1 MSVEIKMPKVWQ
13 PILSA
18 IQNHEVNSILIPT
31 GRISGKTKNTVIVA
45 NLLMAAFPYHD
56 IVVTRSSYGSM
67 QDSSYAEFEVAIS
80 EMPDSISSQ
89 YVFKKSPL
97 RIERENNSG
106 TIYFIGSG
114 GANKDRTKG
123 LKTKH
128 PVIAVIVEETQEFK
142 DKESYDQFMAS
153 VRRNL
158 GENAIVIVLG
168 NPPCID
174 AHWFNQ
180 FVKQKEQD
188 KDWLVAKMSWED
200 IIDFLNDYDIK
211 EILKCKILEPEYYNW
226 LYGGIPT
233 GGLGQVY
240 PMFRKDIHLIPYEQ
254 RSNSRL
260 LQDFRIVGV
269 IIGCDGAVNKDST
282 AFVPRFIMSN
292 GQSVAGKIFYH
303 DPKTNGVKGSFPLV
317 ENEGKRWFKELITE
331 NNLDNHY
338 NYMASIPIVFVVD
351 SAATELIQALRYY
364 FGNRA
369 TVYAIKKGTIIQM
382 VDTVQSAIGKNVVAV
397 YDYGGYYNYTL
408 NKWVKGD
415 NILAYQYRSLIWNEK
430 QTGYDPIIPN
440 DVTDADTYA
449 IYFYYKQVENI
460 IWLQDVV
467 SRRKDYYILQNN

>member
-1 MSVEIKMPKVWQ
+1 MPKVWQ
-13 PILSA
+13 PILEA
-18 IQNHEVNSILIPT
+18 IQNHTVQEIVIPT
-31 GRISGKTKNTVIVA
+31 GRISGKTKNTVIA
-45 NLLMAAFPYHD
+45 SDLLMMAFPYHD

-67 QDSSYAEFEVAIS
+67 ADSSYAEFETAIND
-80 EMPDSISSQ
+80 MPESISKQ
-89 YVFKKSPL
+89 FTFWKSPL
-97 RIERENNSG
+97 RVERENNSG
-106 TIYFIGSG
+106 NIYFIGSG
-114 GANKDRTKG
+114 GSNKDRTKG

-142 DKESYDQFMAS
+142 DRESFDQFMAS

-158 GENAIVIVLG
+158 APNAVVIILG
-168 NPPCID
+168 NPPAIE

-180 FVKQKEQD
+180 YVKKKESD
-188 KDWLVAKMSWED
+188 KDCLVVRMSWQD
-200 IIDFLNDYDIK
+200 IVGFLNDYDIK
-211 EILKCKILEPEYYNW
+211 EILKCKILEPEYYDW

-254 RSNSRL
+254 RSNSKL
-260 LQDFRIVGV
+260 LQDFRIVGC

-282 AFVPRFIMSN
+282 VLVPRFIMSN

-303 DPKTNGVKGSFPLV
+303 DPKTDGVKGSFPLI
-317 ENEGKRWFKELITE
+317 ENEGKRWFAELRKE
-331 NNLDNHY
+331 NNLDNP
-338 NYMASIPIVFVVD
+338 NNFMWSIPIVFVVD

-369 TVYAIKKGTIIQM
+369 TVYAIKKGTILQM

-408 NKWVKGD
+408 NKWIKCD

-430 QTGYDPIIPN
+430 QTGYDPLVPN
-440 DVTDADTYA
+440 DATDADTYG
-449 IYFYYKQVENI
+449 IYFYYRQVENI

-467 SRRKDYYILQNN
+467 NRRKDYYILQNN

>member
-1 MSVEIKMPKVWQ
+1 MSVEIKMPKNWQ
-13 PILSA
+13 PI
-18 IQNHEVNSILIPT
+18 IETIKDGTKPFILIPS
-31 GRISGKTKNTVIVA
+31 GRISGKTKNSVVVA
-45 NLLMAAFPYHD
+45 NLILMQFPYYD

-67 QDSSYAEFEVAIS
+67 QDSSYTEFESAINELPESIS
-80 EMPDSISSQ
+80 EQ
-89 YVFKKSPL
+89 FEFKKSPL
-97 RIERENNSG
+97 RIERVNNSG

-114 GANKDRTKG
+114 GSNKDRTKG

-128 PVIAVIVEETQEFK
+128 PVKVVIVEETQEFR
-142 DKESYDQFMAS
+142 DRESYDQFMAS
-153 VRRNL
+153 VRRNF
-158 GENAIVIVLG
+158 GEGVVVLVLG
-168 NPPCID
+168 NPPAIE

-180 FVKQKEQD
+180 FVKQKEKD
-188 KDWLVAKMSWED
+188 NDWLVARMSWMD
-200 IIDFLNDYDIK
+200 IIGFLNDYDIK
-211 EILKCKILEPEYYNW
+211 EILKCKILEPSYYDW

-240 PMFRKDIHLIPYEQ
+240 PMFRKDIHLIPYNE

-260 LQDFRIVGV
+260 LQDFRICGV

-317 ENEGKRWFKELITE
+317 ENEGTRWFKELIKE
-331 NNLDNHY
+331 NNLDNPY

-369 TVYAIKKGTIIQM
+369 TVYAIKKGTILQM
-382 VDTVQSAIGKNVVAV
+382 VDVVQSAIGKNVVAI

-408 NKWVKGD
+408 NKWIEGD
-415 NILAYQYRSLIWNEK
+415 NILAYQYRALVWNEK
-430 QTGYDPIIPN
+430 QTGYDPIVPN
-440 DVTDADTYA
+440 DVTDADTYG
-449 IYFYYKQVENI
+449 IYFYYRQVENI
-460 IWLQDVV
+460 IWLQDIVN
-467 SRRKDYYILQNN
+467 RRKDYYILQNN